1 MKYGDIAQSEDIP
14 EASRLYAV
22 AMYGQEV
29 INNFP
34 PLPPMILE
42 CVLAGLQEEQA
53 LLEVF
58 KDYRLPPPPT
68 RKQNDKS
75 SLS

>member
-1 MKYGDIAQSEDIP
+1 MKYDDIAQSEDIH

-29 INNFP
+29 INLFP
-34 PLPPMILE
+34 PIPSMIRE
-42 CVLAGLQEEQA
+42 CVLAGIQEEQV

-58 KDYRLPPPPT
+58 KDYRLPPPNKDT
-68 RKQNDKS
+68 KQ
-75 SLS
+75 

>member
-1 MKYGDIAQSEDIP
+1 MKYNDIAQADDIH

-29 INNFP
+29 INDFP
-34 PLPPMILE
+34 PIPSMILD
-42 CVLAGLQEEQA
+42 CILAGHLEEQT

-58 KDYRLPPPPT
+58 KDYRLPPPNKDT
-68 RKQNDKS
+68 KS
-75 SLS
+75 